1 MKVIGILGALWAT
14 LGTFALIGSAIWRL
28 SFRTLEALESG
39 LGIFQWTT
47 LGGWIV
53 FMAYCEGYKGFQKS
67 FSRRTAARTHHLITS
82 PNLLN
87 ALLAPLFV
95 MGYFHADRRT
105 KIVAYTL
112 TFGIAI
118 LVLFIRYLPQPWR
131 GIVDAGV
138 VVGLSWGLISLAI
151 FIARA
156 LASGKTDTSPCVP
169 DPAR

>member
-1 MKVIGILGALWAT
+1 MKVIGIFGALWAT

-28 SFRTLEALESG
+28 SFRTLEALESS
-39 LGIFQWTT
+39 LGIVEWTAMA
-47 LGGWIV
+47 GWVV

-67 FSRRTAARTHHLITS
+67 FSPRTAARTHHLITS

-105 KIVAYTL
+105 KIVAYSL

-118 LVLFIRYLPQPWR
+118 LVVVIHYLPQPWR

-138 VVGLSWGLISLAI
+138 VVGLSWGLVSLAI

-156 LASGKTDTSPCVP
+156 FASGKPDSSPCVP
-169 DPAR
+169 QPAR